1 MLAERK
7 EKQSRGIFEIMIV
20 AKNFPKLMADT
31 KPEISENT
39 NQEKKNDSRKHS
51 WTYQFQTTDTHT
63 KEGKEKFLQEV
74 RENHTLLQ
82 NAQPVLL
89 KTSVIK
95 NKRSLRACH
104 SQEEPEET

>member
-7 EKQSRGIFEIMIV
+7 EKQSRGIFEIIIV

-31 KPEISENT
+31 KPEISLT
-39 NQEKKNDSRKHS
+39 RKKRMTAESTAGHISFKL
-51 WTYQFQTTDTHT
+51 YTHT

-74 RENHTLLQ
+74 NENHTFLQ

-95 NKRSLRACH
+95 NKRTLRDCH
-104 SQEEPEET
+104 SQEEPRET